1 MKNKLDTMVVLF
13 PVMSVLVIVLIAG
26 GLGTIFS
33 VIHETTHSEVG
44 VIILGV
50 ALVVGVPALAALA
63 QKRME
68 RE

>member
-1 MKNKLDTMVVLF
+1 MNKLDTMVVLF
-13 PVMSVLVIVLIAG
+13 PVLSVLVIVLIAG

-44 VIILGV
+44 VIALGV
-50 ALVVGVPALAALA
+50 SLVVGVPTAAALI
-63 QKRME
+63 QRRME

>member
-13 PVMSVLVIVLIAG
+13 PVMSVLVIALFAG
-26 GLGTIFS
+26 GLGAIFS

-50 ALVVGVPALAALA
+50 ALVVGVPAAAALV

-68 RE
+68 QE

>member
-50 ALVVGVPALAALA
+50 SLVVGVPALAALA